1 MEIDA
6 TGGIAT
12 GGDRCNRWNCIMWRW
27 MQQVE
32 IDATL
37 GDSSN
42 MWSCKRWRKVQI
54 DELQQV
60 DKDGIEPGGN
70 R

>member
-1 MEIDA
+1 
-6 TGGIAT
+6 
-12 GGDRCNRWNCIMWRW
+12 MWRW
-27 MQQVE
+27 MQQVELQQVE